1 MERTGDNTSNKATNI
16 LIVDDHR
23 LFAEGLSRLLE
34 TLEQAV
40 VVEQCY
46 SAQQAIQL
54 LDRSNSKY
62 DLLLIDL
69 LMPGI
74 DGIGLLR
81 AISERHI
88 STPVA
93 VISSTDDIQLAIK

>member
-1 MERTGDNTSNKATNI
+1 MQWSSDKAGNKTINI

-34 TLEQAV
+34 TLERPV
-40 VVEQCY
+40 GLEQCY
-46 SAQQAIQL
+46 SAQHAIQR
-54 LDRSNSKY
+54 LDSADIKY

-74 DGIGLLR
+74 DGSGLLR
-81 AISERHI
+81 AIKERHI
-88 STPVA
+88 AIPVA
-93 VISSTDDIQLAIK
+93 VISSTEDINTIE